1 MTEIH
6 IAGKD
11 LRGSLRSRFFIGVA
25 VFVPLLV
32 TSLFFFAFGGHVSET
47 GSGPGMAPVR
57 TVVVNEDAGSLQ
69 LGRVVIDALSSPQL
83 REIVSCTEISDTA
96 LARRAL
102 NRGQADVAVVIPA
115 GFSAAVTDSAG
126 RAEVVLLADPVK
138 TIGPAVVQSVLQW
151 VLDDLSGSKIL
162 QNTYRSAA
170 ADAAR
175 ALDGRVIQ
183 RTDTDATKARNTR
196 NEWAQGNAAPFRAAF
211 VSSWPSSPESGV
223 LAELLQEYQAAVQSG
238 DAALVVRAPG
248 AGDDVSALFRRMM
261 AGIFAGLMVFF
272 AFYTGAYTAL
282 SLVREHEDGTLARL
296 FTMPVGRARILG
308 GKMLS
313 VVGTVAVQATLLIVA
328 STLLFGLR
336 WGQAGSSALALVGT
350 VAASSGFG
358 VMLASFIKSTRQGG
372 PVLGGGLSVAGM
384 LGGLFTQAVPNMP
397 AAFNKVALV
406 LPQGWVIRSWNLAIA
421 GRSASDMLVP
431 FGVMLAWGVVCFAVG
446 ALVFRRRFA

>member
-1 MTEIH
+1 VTEVY
-6 IAGKD
+6 IAVKD
-11 LRGSLRSRFFIGVA
+11 LRGALRSRFFIGVA

-32 TSLFFFAFGGHVSET
+32 TSLFFFAFGGHVSEV
-47 GSGPGMAPVR
+47 GKGPGMAPVR

-69 LGRVVIDALSSPQL
+69 LGKLVINALSSSQL
-83 REIVSCTEISDTA
+83 QDIVSCTEISDTA

-102 NRGQADVAVVIPA
+102 NRGQADVAVIIPA
-115 GFSAAVTDSAG
+115 GFSRAVTDSAG

-138 TIGPAVVQSVLQW
+138 TIGPAIVQGVLQR
-151 VLDDLSGSKIL
+151 VLDGMSGCKIL
-162 QNTYRSAA
+162 LSTYRSAA
-170 ADAAR
+170 RGAGVTPDSLVVAGMLQQYQSAA
-175 ALDGRVIQ
+175 
-183 RTDTDATKARNTR
+183 
-196 NEWAQGNAAPFRAAF
+196 
-211 VSSWPSSPESGV
+211 
-223 LAELLQEYQAAVQSG
+223 QSG
-238 DAALVVRAPG
+238 AAALSVRAPG
-248 AGDDVSALFRRMM
+248 AGEDISAMFRRMM

-313 VVGTVAVQATLLIVA
+313 VVGTVAVQAILLVVA

-397 AAFNKVALV
+397 AAFNKVALA
-406 LPQGWVIRSWNLAIA
+406 LPQGWVIRGWNLAIA
-421 GRSASDMLVP
+421 GRSAADMLVP
-431 FGVMLAWGVVCFAVG
+431 FGVMLAWGVACFAVG

>member
-1 MTEIH
+1 MTEVY
-6 IAGKD
+6 IAVKD
-11 LRGSLRSRFFIGVA
+11 LRGALRSRFFIGVA

-32 TSLFFFAFGGHVSET
+32 TSLFFFAFGGHVSEV
-47 GSGPGMAPVR
+47 GKGPGMAPVR
-57 TVVVNEDAGSLQ
+57 TVVVNEDDGSLRLGQ
-69 LGRVVIDALSSPQL
+69 LVINALSSPQL
-83 REIVSCTEISDTA
+83 RDIVSCSELSDTA
-96 LARRAL
+96 MARHAL
-102 NRGQADVAVVIPA
+102 TRRQADVAVIIPA
-115 GFSAAVTDSAG
+115 GFSRAVTDSAG

-138 TIGPAVVQSVLQW
+138 TIGPAIVQGILQR
-151 VLDDLSGSKIL
+151 VLDGMSGSKIL
-162 QNTYRSAA
+162 LNTYRSAA
-170 ADAAR
+170 RGAGVTPDSLVVAGMLQQYQSAA
-175 ALDGRVIQ
+175 
-183 RTDTDATKARNTR
+183 
-196 NEWAQGNAAPFRAAF
+196 
-211 VSSWPSSPESGV
+211 
-223 LAELLQEYQAAVQSG
+223 QSG
-238 DAALVVRAPG
+238 AAALSVRAPG
-248 AGDDVSALFRRMM
+248 AGDDISAMFRRMM

-296 FTMPVGRARILG
+296 FTTPVGRARILG

-384 LGGLFTQAVPNMP
+384 LGGLFTQAVPSMP
-397 AAFNKVALV
+397 AAFNKVALA
-406 LPQGWVIRSWNLAIA
+406 LPQGWVIRGWNLAIA
-421 GRSASDMLVP
+421 GRSISDMLVP
-431 FGVMLAWGVVCFAVG
+431 VGVMLAWGVACFAVG

>member
-1 MTEIH
+1 VTEVY

-11 LRGSLRSRFFIGVA
+11 LRGALRSRFFIGVA

-69 LGRVVIDALSSPQL
+69 LGRVVIKALSSPQL
-83 REIVSCTEISDTA
+83 REIVSCTELSDTA

-102 NRGQADVAVVIPA
+102 SRQQADVAVVIPA
-115 GFSAAVTDSAG
+115 GFSAAVTDSVG

-138 TIGPAVVQSVLQW
+138 TIGPAIVQGVLQR
-151 VLDDLSGSKIL
+151 VLDGLSGSKIL
-162 QNTYRSAA
+162 LSTYRSTSRTAGVTLDSRVVAGLLQQYQSAAQSGAA
-170 ADAAR
+170 A
-175 ALDGRVIQ
+175 L
-183 RTDTDATKARNTR
+183 
-196 NEWAQGNAAPFRAAF
+196 
-211 VSSWPSSPESGV
+211 S
-223 LAELLQEYQAAVQSG
+223 
-238 DAALVVRAPG
+238 VRAPG
-248 AGDDVSALFRRMM
+248 AGDDVSAMFRRMM

-296 FTMPVGRARILG
+296 FTMPVGRTRILG

-336 WGQAGSSALALVGT
+336 WGQAGSTLLALVGT

-358 VMLASFIKSTRQGG
+358 VMLASFIKTTRQGG

-384 LGGLFTQAVPNMP
+384 LGGLFTQAVPSMP
-397 AAFNKVALV
+397 GAFNKVALA
-406 LPQGWVIRSWNLAIA
+406 LPQGWVIRGWNLAIA
-421 GRSASDMLVP
+421 GRSISDMLVP
-431 FGVMLAWGVVCFAVG
+431 VGVMLAWGVACFAVG

>member
-1 MTEIH
+1 MTEIY
-6 IAGKD
+6 IAAKD

-32 TSLFFFAFGGHVSET
+32 TSLFFFAFGGHISET

-69 LGRVVIDALSSPQL
+69 LGRVVINALSSPQL
-83 REIVSCTEISDTA
+83 RDIVSCTELSDTA
-96 LARRAL
+96 MARHAL
-102 NRGQADVAVVIPA
+102 TRRQADVAVIIPV
-115 GFSAAVTDSAG
+115 GFSRAVTDSAG

-138 TIGPAVVQSVLQW
+138 TIGPAIVQGVLQR
-151 VLDDLSGSKIL
+151 VLDGMSGSKIL
-162 QNTYRSAA
+162 LNTYRSAA
-170 ADAAR
+170 GKRGLSRAESDAGAPRDRPQFSGDQR
-175 ALDGRVIQ
+175 AI
-183 RTDTDATKARNTR
+183 
-196 NEWAQGNAAPFRAAF
+196 AQ
-211 VSSWPSSPESGV
+211 
-223 LAELLQEYQAAVQSG
+223 LLQQYQTEAQSG
-238 DAALVVRAPG
+238 AAALSVRAPG
-248 AGDDVSALFRRMM
+248 AGEDISAMFRRMM

-296 FTMPVGRARILG
+296 FTTPVGRARILG

-313 VVGTVAVQATLLIVA
+313 VVGTVAVQAILLIAA

-350 VAASSGFG
+350 VVASSGFG
-358 VMLASFIKSTRQGG
+358 VMLASFIKTTRQGG

-397 AAFNKVALV
+397 AAFNKVALA
-406 LPQGWVIRSWNLAIA
+406 LPQGWVIRGWNLAIA
-421 GRSASDMLVP
+421 GRSPGDMLVP
-431 FGVMLAWGVVCFAVG
+431 FGVMLAWGAVCFAVG
-446 ALVFRRRFA
+446 VLVFRRRFA

>member
-1 MTEIH
+1 MTELH

-47 GSGPGMAPVR
+47 GKGPGMAPVR

-69 LGRVVIDALSSPQL
+69 LGRVVINAPSSPQL
-83 REIVSCTEISDTA
+83 RDIVSCTELSDTA
-96 LARRAL
+96 MARHAL
-102 NRGQADVAVVIPA
+102 TRRQADVAVIIPV
-115 GFSAAVTDSAG
+115 GFSRAVTDSAG

-138 TIGPAVVQSVLQW
+138 TIGPAIVQGVLQR
-151 VLDDLSGSKIL
+151 VLDGMSGSKIL
-162 QNTYRSAA
+162 LNTYRSAA
-170 ADAAR
+170 RGAGVTPDSLVVAGMLRQYQSAA
-175 ALDGRVIQ
+175 
-183 RTDTDATKARNTR
+183 
-196 NEWAQGNAAPFRAAF
+196 
-211 VSSWPSSPESGV
+211 
-223 LAELLQEYQAAVQSG
+223 QSG
-238 DAALVVRAPG
+238 AAALSVRAPG
-248 AGDDVSALFRRMM
+248 AGEDISAMFRRMM

-296 FTMPVGRARILG
+296 FTTPVGRARILG

-313 VVGTVAVQATLLIVA
+313 VIGTVAVQATLLIVA

-350 VAASSGFG
+350 VVASSGFG
-358 VMLASFIKSTRQGG
+358 VMLASFIKTTRQGG

-397 AAFNKVALV
+397 AAFNKVALA
-406 LPQGWVIRSWNLAIA
+406 LPQGWVIRGWNLAIA
-421 GRSASDMLVP
+421 GRSISDMLVP
-431 FGVMLAWGVVCFAVG
+431 VGVMFAWGVACFAVG